1 MKRPQLTCRCAPG
14 AVFAPMT
21 LNEGLDALQCS
32 GCQGVLI
39 ALTDYRR
46 WRERHPDLPATPSD
60 APVIATDEPAGARPC
75 PACGRLMS
83 RHRVGLTPDFRL
95 DRCSPCQLVWCDDGE
110 WTRLHQARLAQGLA
124 RILTDSWQQTL
135 IAQENRARREA
146 EIRKRLGDDTYE
158 ELQRIR
164 QWLATQPN
172 RVELIGL
179 LTGD

>member
-1 MKRPQLTCRCAPG
+1 MRQRHLTCPCDTG
-14 AVFAPMT
+14 TGFAST
-21 LNEGLDALQCS
+21 SLSEGLGALQCS

-39 ALTDYRR
+39 ALDDYRR
-46 WRERHPDLPATPSD
+46 WREHHPDVPAPP
-60 APVIATDEPAGARPC
+60 AAATVAATNEPAFARPC
-75 PACGRLMS
+75 PACGRPMS
-83 RHRVGLTPDFRL
+83 RHRVGLLPDFRL

-110 WTRLHQARLAQGLA
+110 WTRLSHARLAQALDH
-124 RILTDSWQQTL
+124 ILTDAWQQAL
-135 IAQENRARREA
+135 VAQENRARREA

-179 LTGD
+179 LSAD